1 MLENNYVLIAVWANM
16 KAGMSGEGGVNTAQ

>member
-1 MLENNYVLIAVWANM
+1 MLEKSYVLIAVWANM